1 MSACGLCIPKIM
13 AWVGEVGE
21 ESPRVATQKFR
32 AARHS
37 GCASGHSI
45 MCSWLSMLH
54 LHPSLHETTI
64 PPVMV
69 YLWYVLEVCSFPF
82 PSTGH
87 DENTLRIAHIAVIF
101 ASHMC
106 VVCGWVWVL
115 DMNTRT

>member
-1 MSACGLCIPKIM
+1 
-13 AWVGEVGE
+13 
-21 ESPRVATQKFR
+21 
-32 AARHS
+32 
-37 GCASGHSI
+37 
-45 MCSWLSMLH
+45 
-54 LHPSLHETTI
+54 
-64 PPVMV
+64 MV

-82 PSTGH
+82 PSTEH